1 MTLNLFSGGAAQAV
15 VTGLQHDFEQAHDCA
30 LAPTFGA
37 VGTMRDKLLAGE
49 PCDLLV
55 LSASLIE
62 QLTAQG
68 HVVPGSARAL
78 GAVSTGVSVREGAA
92 EVAVGTSEAL
102 KAALSASRGLYV
114 PDMTKSSAG
123 IHIAGMLKALGLGDA
138 LADRIHEFPNGATA
152 MRALADAEAD
162 MEGEGLLGCTQ
173 VTEIMYT
180 PGVRLVGE
188 LPAEHALSTVYTAA
202 VCSRAQDPALAAALV
217 ELLTGEGSAALRR
230 RSGFGL

>member
-1 MTLNLFSGGAAQAV
+1 MKLTLFSGGAAQAV
-15 VTGLQHDFEQAHDCA
+15 VTGLQQDFEQADGCT

-68 HVVPGSARAL
+68 HVVAGSARAL
-78 GAVSTGVSVREGAA
+78 GPVATGIAVRNGTP
-92 EVAVGTSEAL
+92 EVAVGNGEAL
-102 KAALSASRGLYV
+102 KATLSAARGLYV
-114 PDMTKSSAG
+114 PDMTRSSAG
-123 IHIAGMLKALGLGDA
+123 IHIAGMLKALGLVEV
-138 LADRIHEFPNGATA
+138 LAGRIHEFPNGATA
-152 MRALADAEAD
+152 MRELARS
-162 MEGEGLLGCTQ
+162 EGEGMLGCTQ

-202 VCSRAQDPALAAALV
+202 VCSRAQVPELAAAFV
-217 ELLTGEGSAALRR
+217 EVLAGEASAALRG

>member
-1 MTLNLFSGGAAQAV
+1 MKLNLFSGGAAQAV
-15 VTGLQHDFEQAHDCA
+15 VTGLQHDFEQAHGCT
-30 LAPTFGA
+30 LAPAFGA
-37 VGTMRDKLLAGE
+37 VGAMRDKLIAGE

-78 GAVSTGVSVREGAA
+78 GPVATGIAVRDGAA
-92 EVAVGTSEAL
+92 EISVATSEAL
-102 KAALSASRGLYV
+102 KATLLAARGLYV
-114 PDMTKSSAG
+114 PDMTQSSAG
-123 IHIAGMLKALGLGDA
+123 IHIAGMLAALGLSEV

-152 MRALADAEAD
+152 MRELARS
-162 MEGEGLLGCTQ
+162 EGDGMVGCTQ

-188 LPAEHALSTVYTAA
+188 LPAAHALSTVYTAA
-202 VCSRAQDPALAAALV
+202 VCSRAQEPALAAQFVEALA
-217 ELLTGEGSAALRR
+217 GEASAALRR
-230 RSGFGL
+230 RSGFGT